1 MCCHSVNL
9 LYFWPCKCKHQ
20 QKEGRAMFEI
30 SSVYETCVCY
40 VLWIYFLQ
48 IFIIL
53 NLYFLIF
60 SCFDRGLVVSQQTYP
75 YRPNPLSP
83 RNILNVSTTFNF
95 CRSNYKV
102 ILHERSWITGWSKE
116 ILDCNLFLADRNISK
131 SEITQWSLII
141 ESLYWQV
148 FVFWWFKSVRCVEFA
163 FQSFANMEHLLCHTR
178 LKHSDTSSE
187 EQYHFGVLNM

>member
-1 MCCHSVNL
+1 M
-9 LYFWPCKCKHQ
+9 YFWPCKCKHQ

-131 SEITQWSLII
+131 SEITKWFLLAYIGRFLYFHVSKVSDVWNFALESFPIWSICCTIQGLAWTLIYTLRGAL
-141 ESLYWQV
+141 S
-148 FVFWWFKSVRCVEFA
+148 
-163 FQSFANMEHLLCHTR
+163 H
-178 LKHSDTSSE
+178 
-187 EQYHFGVLNM
+187 